1 MSHIIEAYSKDV
13 GVKIGKPSIYEDY
26 FPLTINN
33 YITLHTTSKP
43 AKTYSYWQ
51 EAINLIKPKL
61 DELGISIVQIGG
73 KDDRKVEGIYDLC
86 GQTTINQTAYVLKN
100 SLLHIGV
107 DSFPVHVAS
116 GYGKKIVCVYANNY
130 IECVGP
136 YWTKDEDFVG
146 ITSYKDGK
154 PLFAL
159 EDPERI
165 IDKIKPEQIAQAAL
179 ELLGHNLNFN
189 YKTIYIGHKFLEKH
203 FEIIPTQIAN
213 IDDKNA
219 PLVIRADYKFN
230 EQNILQQVATHGH
243 CYIITEKP
251 FNVKALLPYR
261 GNVKSI
267 QYNFRRDYD
276 VKFAQELNESGIP
289 FGLNCLLPEE
299 NNQDIKLDFMDIG
312 IVTYE
317 KVFDPKTADE
327 FKDVNFDKL
336 YYKSCKVLSSEGH
349 NYYGKQSWSKN
360 DEIKQFGELKKLHNS
375 IDLWKDVQH
384 LYILEKID

>member
-1 MSHIIEAYSKDV
+1 MSHLVESYAKDV

-26 FPLTINN
+26 FPLNIGN

-51 EAINLIKPKL
+51 EVVNLIKPKL

-73 KDDRKVEGIYDLC
+73 KNDRKIEGIYDLC
-86 GQTTINQTAYVLKN
+86 GQTTINQTAYILNKTK
-100 SLLHIGV
+100 LHVGV

-136 YWTKDEDFVG
+136 YWTKDEDFIG
-146 ITSYKDGK
+146 ITSYKDSK

-165 IDKIKPEQIAQAAL
+165 IDKIKPEQIAQAIL
-179 ELLGHNLNFN
+179 KLLGHDLNYN
-189 YKTIYIGHKFLEKH
+189 YKTVYIGHKYLEKH

-230 EQNILQQVATHGH
+230 EQNILQQIATHGH
-243 CYIITEKP
+243 CYILTEQP
-251 FNVKALLPYR
+251 FNIKPLLPYR
-261 GNVKSI
+261 NNIKSI
-267 QYNFRRDYD
+267 QYNFKRSYD
-276 VKFAQELNESGIP
+276 LKFAQDLNESGIP
-289 FGLNCLLPEE
+289 FGLNCLLTEE
-299 NNQDIKLDFMDIG
+299 GNEDIKLDFMDIG
-312 IVTYE
+312 IITYE
-317 KVFDPKTADE
+317 KLFDPNKADE
-327 FKDVNFDKL
+327 FKGVNFDRL
-336 YYKSCKVLSSEGH
+336 YYKSCKILSADGRAF
-349 NYYGKQSWSKN
+349 YGKQSWSLN
-360 DEIKQFGELKKLHNS
+360 DEVKQFGELKKIKNTV
-375 IDLWKDVQH
+375 DLWREAD
-384 LYILEKID
+384 YCYFLEQIN